1 MAFDGLHTEVQ
12 FQMISNVGMD
22 GPGEEVSAIAFGLT
36 AKNYHDKI
44 AESVMDMMVQRPH
57 LVHHF

>member
-1 MAFDGLHTEVQ
+1 
-12 FQMISNVGMD
+12 MISNVGMD

-44 AESVMDMMVQRPH
+44 AESVMDMMVQIPH